1 LPYKRGSSSFN
12 KTERKHMSHAQ
23 DAATISDEKHELDYV
38 AKKYNCTVDQVKQAK
53 KDAGTNERQA
63 VYTALEKI
71 LGK

>member
-1 LPYKRGSSSFN
+1 
-12 KTERKHMSHAQ
+12 MSHAQ

-38 AKKYNCTVDQVKQAK
+38 AKKYNCSVEQVKQAK

-63 VYTALEKI
+63 VYAALEKI